1 MRPLDAKLFR
11 DLWRLRGQVLAIA
24 LVIASGVAT
33 LFMAIATVEALQ
45 DTTETYY
52 QRYRF
57 ADVFANVVRAPDRV
71 ADRIAR
77 LPGVQLVDKRISE
90 FASVDIEGF
99 DEPVI
104 GQLVSIPQHG
114 QASLNQLV
122 LRKGA
127 WVSLN
132 RDDQVIVN
140 EPFADAHDLSLGDRI
155 SIVLE
160 GKKKS
165 FEVVG
170 IALSP
175 EFIYAMG
182 PGALLPDDHR
192 FGIFWIAKDVLAAA
206 YDLNNAFNSL
216 SLSLAHNTDVRPVLE
231 SIDTILAP
239 YGGTSALARKDQLSN
254 WFVMNEIEQQKS
266 MATILPS
273 IFISVAIFLTYMVL
287 SRLIETER
295 TEIGLLKAFGYSSYA
310 VAWHYIKLVLV
321 IGLLGIVIGGA
332 IGWFFGRIN
341 IELYAETLRFPLLI
355 YRPSAFSFLIGAAV
369 SLLTA
374 LLGALTAVGKAI
386 KLPPAEAMQPP
397 SPPIYK
403 SRVGGANWSHTLL
416 DQPTRISLRQIIRW
430 PFRSFLTS
438 CGIGFAVGLS
448 VMTMQWNDSLAH
460 MANVYFFEAQ
470 RQDVMVGM
478 AQPRSLSAMHDFAN
492 LPGVQRVEPM
502 RYVGAEFTV
511 GNVTHRGALSAIKP
525 DSQLQPIYDDSKR
538 TVISV
543 PQSGVTLA
551 RKLAEKLGVKP
562 GDEIAIEILQGRRP
576 NIVLP
581 VENVIET
588 FIGMPAFIGFERL
601 NDLLKEGTRVE
612 YANLLVDSAY
622 EAQFSRQLKDTP
634 NIGAIMHKQ
643 AALDS
648 FNNTVIKNMTIFIT
662 MFSILAGILA
672 FGITYNSAR
681 ISLSERGRELATLRV
696 LGFSRGEISYVLLG
710 EVVLLIM
717 LGLPLGCLLGWG
729 LVLSMISSFD
739 TELFRIPMVIL
750 PNTFGYSI
758 LLVIVATIF
767 SATLVRRRV
776 DKLDLIKVL
785 KTRE

>member
-525 DSQLQPIYDDSKR
+525 DSQLQPIHDDSKR

-576 NIVLP
+576 NVVLP

>member
-11 DLWRLRGQVLAIA
+11 GLWHLRGQVLAIA
-24 LVIASGVAT
+24 LVIASSVAT
-33 LFMAIATVEALQ
+33 LFMAIATAEALR

-57 ADVFANVVRAPDRV
+57 ADVFATVVRAPDR
-71 ADRIAR
+71 IAEKISR
-77 LPGVQLVDKRISE
+77 LPGVQMVDKRISQ
-90 FASVDIEGF
+90 FASVDVTGF
-99 DEPVI
+99 DAPII
-104 GQLVSIPQHG
+104 GQLVSIPKRG
-114 QASLNQLV
+114 QPALNQLV

-127 WVSLN
+127 WISPN
-132 RDDQVIVN
+132 RDDEVIVN
-140 EPFADAHDLSLGDRI
+140 EPFADAHKLALGDRI
-155 SIVLE
+155 SVVLE

-175 EFIYAMG
+175 EFIYALG

-192 FGIFWIAKDVLAAA
+192 FGVLWIAKDALAAA
-206 YDLNNAFNSL
+206 YDLKDSFNNL
-216 SLSLAHNTDVRPVLE
+216 SLSVAHNTDFRPILE
-231 SIDTILAP
+231 SIDRILAP
-239 YGGTSALARKDQLSN
+239 YGGASAVARKDQLSN

-287 SRLIETER
+287 SRLIATER
-295 TEIGLLKAFGYSSYA
+295 TEIGLLKAFGYSSQII
-310 VAWHYIKLVLV
+310 AWHYIKLVLV
-321 IGLLGIVIGGA
+321 IGVLGIILGGI

-355 YRPSAFSFLIGAAV
+355 YRPSAFSFVLGAGV

-397 SPPIYK
+397 SPPVYK
-403 SRVGGANWSHTLL
+403 SHIGSESWSHSLL
-416 DQPTRISLRQIIRW
+416 DQPTRIALRQIIRW

-448 VMTMQWNDSLAH
+448 VMTMQWSDSLDH

-470 RQDVMVGM
+470 RQDVMVGL
-478 AQPRSLSAMHDFAN
+478 ANPASISAVHDLAH

-502 RYVGAEFTV
+502 RFVVAEFTN
-511 GNVTHRGALSAIKP
+511 GSLTHRGSLSAIKAG
-525 DSQLQPIYDDSKR
+525 SKLQPIYDDAKR
-538 TVISV
+538 KVIPV
-543 PQSGVTLA
+543 PQSGITIARSLA
-551 RKLAEKLGVKP
+551 DKLGVKP
-562 GDEIAIEILQGRRP
+562 GDIVWVEILQGRRP
-576 NIVLP
+576 NVALP

-588 FIGMPAFIGFERL
+588 FIGLPAFISFNRL
-601 NDLLKEGTRVE
+601 NDILKEGTRMG
-612 YANLLVDSAY
+612 YANLLVDPAY
-622 EAQFSRQLKDTP
+622 EVEFSRELKDTP

-648 FNNTVIKNMTIFIT
+648 FNRTVVNNMMIFIM

-681 ISLSERGRELATLRV
+681 IALSERGRELATLRV

-710 EVVLLIM
+710 EVVLLII
-717 LGLPLGCLLGWG
+717 LGLPLGCILGWG
-729 LVLSMISSFD
+729 LVLSLVSSFD
-739 TELFRIPMVIL
+739 TEVFRIPMVIL
-750 PNTFGYSI
+750 PDTFGYSV
-758 LLVIVATIF
+758 LLVVA
-767 SATLVRRRV
+767 ATALTAAMIRRRV

>member
-57 ADVFANVVRAPDRV
+57 ADVFANVVRAPDRI
-71 ADRIAR
+71 AERIAR
-77 LPGVQLVDKRISE
+77 LPGVQQVDSRISQY
-90 FASVDIEGF
+90 ASVDITGY
-99 DEPVI
+99 DAPVI
-104 GQLVSIPQHG
+104 GQLVSIPKRG
-114 QASLNQLV
+114 QSPLNQLV
-122 LRKGA
+122 LRKGS
-127 WVSLN
+127 WISLN
-132 RDDQVIVN
+132 RNDEVIIN
-140 EPFADAHDLSLGDRI
+140 EPFAEAHGLAPGDKL

-165 FEVVG
+165 FEVAG

-175 EFIYAMG
+175 EFIYALG

-192 FGIFWIAKDVLAAA
+192 FGIIWMAKDMLAAA
-206 YDLNNAFNSL
+206 YDLKDAFNNL
-216 SLSLAHNTDVRPVLE
+216 SLSLAHNTDVRRVLE
-231 SIDTILAP
+231 QVNTLLAP

-266 MATILPS
+266 MATVLPT
-273 IFISVAIFLTYMVL
+273 IFIAVAIFLTYMVL
-287 SRLIETER
+287 SRLIATER
-295 TEIGLLKAFGYSSYA
+295 TEIGLLKAFGYGSYSI
-310 VAWHYIKLVLV
+310 AWHYIKLVLV
-321 IGLLGIVIGGA
+321 IGLLGIILGAA

-341 IELYAETLRFPLLI
+341 IQLYAETLRFPLLI
-355 YRPSAFSFLIGAAV
+355 YRPSPFSFLLGAAV

-397 SPPIYK
+397 SPPVYK
-403 SRVGGANWSHTLL
+403 SRVGGASWSHTLL
-416 DQPTRISLRQIIRW
+416 DQPTRIALRQIIRW

-448 VMTMQWNDSLAH
+448 IMTMQWNDSLAH
-460 MANVYFFEAQ
+460 MANVYFYDAQ
-470 RQDVMVGM
+470 RQDMMVGL
-478 AQPRSLSAMHDFAN
+478 AKPRSLSAVHDFAH

-502 RYVGAEFTV
+502 RYVGADFSA
-511 GNVTHRGALSAIKP
+511 GLVTHRGALSAIQP
-525 DSQLQPIYDDSKR
+525 ESTLQPIYDDAKNM
-538 TVISV
+538 VV
-543 PQSGVTLA
+543 PVPKSGVILA
-551 RKLAEKLGVKP
+551 SKLAEKLGVNP
-562 GDEIAIEILQGRRP
+562 GDEIEVEILQGRRP
-576 NIVLP
+576 IIMLP
-581 VENVIET
+581 VEGVIET
-588 FIGMPAFIGFERL
+588 FIGMPAYIDFDRL
-601 NDLLKEGTRVE
+601 NALLKEGTRME
-612 YANLLVDSAY
+612 YVNLLVDSAH
-622 EAQFSRQLKDTP
+622 EAEFNHQLKDTP

-648 FNNTVIKNMTIFIT
+648 FNQTVIKNVTIFVM

-681 ISLSERGRELATLRV
+681 IALSERGRELATLRV

-710 EVVLLIM
+710 EVVLLIV
-717 LGLPLGCLLGWG
+717 LGLPLGCFLGWG

-739 TELFRIPMVIL
+739 TELFRVPMVIL
-750 PNTFGYSI
+750 PDTFGFSI
-758 LLVIVATIF
+758 LLVIIATIF
-767 SATLVRRRV
+767 SAALVRKRV